1 MAVALATRSPAWAA
15 RRGGRR
21 VKWIPTRAEALL
33 GDNQGRDRNIGAEF
47 GARRQWQVP
56 GSALER
62 NAQCRRAYIAA
73 YGAIPIVFSLMPA
86 STVHDI
92 PAVAVTSSLVFANTA
107 PTTPYCGAGRGR
119 LHQGA
124 SGRPGSARDAY
135 RPGRIA
141 PEKSRSAFVSMLPIR
156 CFRMRPA
163 TSEPARRV
171 PVPYAHRLDL

>member
-1 MAVALATRSPAWAA
+1 MGCASRRQTGQMDSDA
-15 RRGGRR
+15 RGG
-21 VKWIPTRAEALL
+21 V
-33 GDNQGRDRNIGAEF
+33 
-47 GARRQWQVP
+47 ARRQS
-56 GSALER
+56 GSRPEYR
-62 NAQCRRAYIAA
+62 CRVWRSTPMAGSWLCA
-73 YGAIPIVFSLMPA
+73 GTECTMPA
-86 STVHDI
+86 RLHCGLWRH
-92 PAVAVTSSLVFANTA
+92 PNRVFAD
-107 PTTPYCGAGRGR
+107 AGLDRPRHPSGRGDEQPRLCQYRADHTLLRRRPPRGR

-141 PEKSRSAFVSMLPIR
+141 PEKSRSAFVSVLPIR